1 MSTAENPTWWPNKTI
16 DRCYRPVLKDDYGT
30 CNSSSFT
37 DSLVQCTE
45 WIYESNNTVVAEL
58 NLGCQPWRSNLIG
71 TIHSFGMMTSMF
83 VTGWIYDVWGRKPAL
98 VICIV
103 GSAVGVL
110 KVLVKNW
117 YIYVMV
123 EFLEA
128 CMSGGTYTS
137 GMVLMLEICGKDKRL
152 LAGVLFS
159 YFIYFGETLFACM
172 AMVIPYWKTMILI
185 IYSPLILFLSFIW
198 LIKES
203 PRWQIVK
210 GKTEEAKNTM
220 ILMAKTNKINMD
232 MNELSNIDGVGLRQK
247 FDIKENE
254 KEGFH
259 VIFKSP
265 EILKRVFVA
274 CFCRFSAS
282 FVYYGLMLN
291 SVWLPGDK
299 YINFLLITI
308 MSYPGELISLYFMKN
323 IGRKLSLII
332 GFILTAALCFCSAQV
347 PETYL
352 WTKISLFLVGKMLI
366 SGCFTGVITYS
377 MELFPTSVRGLL
389 LGLGAL
395 TSRIGNMMAPLTP
408 MLMTFSP
415 SIPSIFF
422 GCAAV
427 MSGLLII
434 LTPETRDQPLMD
446 TVRQVEESVLKEKQV
461 NSVATAM

>member
-1 MSTAENPTWWPNKTI
+1 MSGASSTQYSLLQIFDVFGKYQIVQYAYIGITIVFLTLIDINFIFVSGDLKYRCKVSECENNMSTAENPTWWPNKMI

-137 GMVLMLEICGKDKRL
+137 GMVL
-152 LAGVLFS
+152 
-159 YFIYFGETLFACM
+159 
-172 AMVIPYWKTMILI
+172 
-185 IYSPLILFLSFIW
+185 
-198 LIKES
+198 
-203 PRWQIVK
+203 
-210 GKTEEAKNTM
+210 
-220 ILMAKTNKINMD
+220 
-232 MNELSNIDGVGLRQK
+232 
-247 FDIKENE
+247 
-254 KEGFH
+254 
-259 VIFKSP
+259 
-265 EILKRVFVA
+265 
-274 CFCRFSAS
+274 
-282 FVYYGLMLN
+282 
-291 SVWLPGDK
+291 
-299 YINFLLITI
+299 
-308 MSYPGELISLYFMKN
+308 
-323 IGRKLSLII
+323 
-332 GFILTAALCFCSAQV
+332 
-347 PETYL
+347 TYL

-366 SGCFTGVITYS
+366 SGCFTGIITYS

-408 MLMTFSP
+408 MLEFRTHSDWGFARRA
-415 SIPSIFF
+415 
-422 GCAAV
+422 C
-427 MSGLLII
+427 L
-434 LTPETRDQPLMD
+434 R
-446 TVRQVEESVLKEKQV
+446 
-461 NSVATAM
+461 